1 MLIPYLVADVEEHLH
16 LNGPGLY
23 MLSDLY
29 DEPAITA
36 VVEVITAVE
45 QAKAAA

>member
-23 MLSDLY
+23 KLS
-29 DEPAITA
+29 EPYYEPSITA

-45 QAKAAA
+45 KAKATA

>member
-1 MLIPYLVADVEEHLH
+1 MLIPYRVADVEEHLH
-16 LNGPGLY
+16 LNDPGPY
-23 MLSDLY
+23 KLS
-29 DEPAITA
+29 EPCYEPSITA